1 MQPPIKPCRQHSIH
15 NLLHSPQI
23 QSRGPGGPRVGRD
36 GEWVGEFPAFEG
48 GRVVCVCDKG
58 GGCEE
63 VGVRGWCCCEEWDGG
78 EEDGEEEGE

>member
-1 MQPPIKPCRQHSIH
+1 M
-15 NLLHSPQI
+15 
-23 QSRGPGGPRVGRD
+23 
-36 GEWVGEFPAFEG
+36 
-48 GRVVCVCDKG
+48 CVCDKG